1 MSAKSDKSFTI
12 KPGRTD
18 MQAFIDFMEM
28 ELEIFCAVINRR
40 VRSFVLLLAA
50 IVIPPIFRT
59 AILSCME
66 QLPLPASGVRTVVML
81 MSLALMLKFSILAIQ
96 TYLKDRAA
104 FLRF

>member
-1 MSAKSDKSFTI
+1 
-12 KPGRTD
+12 
-18 MQAFIDFMEM
+18 MQGFIDYMEM

-50 IVIPPIFRT
+50 IVIPPVFGT
-59 AILSCME
+59 AVLSFAE
-66 QLPLPASGVRTVVML
+66 QSPLPVSGMRTVVML
-81 MSLALMLKFSILAIQ
+81 MALALMLKLSILAIQ